1 MKIAIIPCRSGSK
14 RIKNKNIINF
24 AGKPMIYWTIMAAKK
39 SKLFDKIVVSYDY
52 DKLPDEITSIP
63 GVVFLKRLEGYSDD
77 QTTVQEA
84 CIKTLEQL
92 NVKDGIVIQLLATCP
107 NRTAKNI
114 KDAYNY
120 FNANNDIDFLISSSE
135 YLQQPAWAI
144 DSILH
149 RPLYPEAIKD
159 RSQDLIPVVCPNG
172 AIWIGKIDRLFLK
185 GTFYGNWTKFFK
197 IPFSEGIDID
207 TYEDLHMA
215 KLLRKKDKTKTNDIK
230 KVLWNY
236 RNIKEKI
243 KIEENDILLLKKE
256 KFKNTV
262 HKKNNESWINC
273 TDDEIRINQKI
284 NKYKRSVQRNKKMMN
299 KLDNILAKIK
309 NTTSYHM
316 VILEYYVNH
325 GDINEIIGRYGIS
338 KSKFYMA
345 QKDILKEIMF
355 FLEG

>member
-1 MKIAIIPCRSGSK
+1 MIVAIIPCRSGSK

-39 SKLFDKIVVSYDY
+39 SKLFNKIVVSYDY
-52 DKLPDEITSIP
+52 DKLPDELTLIP

-92 NVKDGIVIQLLATCP
+92 GINSGTVVQLLATCP

-149 RPLYPEAIKD
+149 RPLYPEAIKN

-172 AIWIGKIDRLFLK
+172 AIWIGKINRLFLK
-185 GTFYGNWTKFFK
+185 GTFYGKWTKFFK

-207 TYEDLHMA
+207 TYEDLQLA
-215 KLLRKKDKTKTNDIK
+215 KLFRKKEKTKINDIK

-236 RNIKEKI
+236 QSIHKKMEI
-243 KIEENDILLLKKE
+243 DLNDILNLRNE
-256 KFKNTV
+256 QFKNTI
-262 HKKNNESWINC
+262 HKKNSDEWQVLA
-273 TDDEIRINQKI
+273 DDEIRIQQKI
-284 NKYKRSVQRNKKMMN
+284 SKYQRSLERNKKMMD
-299 KLDNILAKIK
+299 KLDNIFEKIK
-309 NTTSYHM
+309 SNPGYLPI
-316 VILEYYVNH
+316 VEDYYKEHYRVDKIMERH
-325 GDINEIIGRYGIS
+325 GIS
-338 KSKFYMA
+338 KAKFYIM
-345 QKDILKEIMF
+345 QRSILKEVMF
-355 FLEG
+355 FLEE